1 MVELSTVEK
10 DIQQAY
16 VKKIKYS
23 DETQDLHTFKGS
35 LISYPTWTLTD
46 S

>member
-16 VKKIKYS
+16 VKKIKYF
-23 DETQDLHTFKGS
+23 DETQDLHTFDFLS
-35 LISYPTWTLTD
+35 DMNIN
-46 S
+46 